1 MTPDELLLTRRSVRR
16 YSQTP
21 VPVATLRQIVDV
33 ARYAPSGGNAQKWD
47 VILAHEPETVA
58 KVFPTLGWLPVTGAP
73 PEGARPTAYAVVA
86 AEGKPNEANCS
97 SLVVYLLLAAHARG
111 VGTCWFGSIDR
122 KELAEAL
129 GLPEGYGIAF
139 VVSFGY
145 PDERIEPYD
154 SDETTAVSMED
165 GVLRVPKRT
174 LGSVLHEN
182 GF

>member
-73 PEGARPTAYAVVA
+73 PEGAQRSCGSDPLWSCPSPQTPIPLLPLSRRIREEILSPNQRPDPRQRPRQNRPPRSMAGAR
-86 AEGKPNEANCS
+86 CS
-97 SLVVYLLLAAHARG
+97 SERSRIVSM
-111 VGTCWFGSIDR
+111 GSS
-122 KELAEAL
+122 AL
-129 GLPEGYGIAF
+129 G
-139 VVSFGY
+139 
-145 PDERIEPYD
+145 
-154 SDETTAVSMED
+154 
-165 GVLRVPKRT
+165 
-174 LGSVLHEN
+174 
-182 GF
+182 

>member
-21 VPVATLRQIVDV
+21 VPVETLREIVDV

-111 VGTCWFGSIDR
+111 MGTCWFGSIDR
-122 KELAEAL
+122 KELAEAF
-129 GLPEGYGIAF
+129 GFPEGY
-139 VVSFGY
+139 
-145 PDERIEPYD
+145 
-154 SDETTAVSMED
+154 
-165 GVLRVPKRT
+165 
-174 LGSVLHEN
+174 
-182 GF
+182 